1 MIELYTRPNCPHC
14 TKAKTILKSVGA
26 HFQEYVVD
34 VTVTKEKLL
43 EMYPGVKTLPVVVI
57 NGEYIGGY
65 LQLEQRLNED
75 RENIGKTFLA
85 G

>member
-1 MIELYTRPNCPHC
+1 
-14 TKAKTILKSVGA
+14 
-26 HFQEYVVD
+26 
-34 VTVTKEKLL
+34 
-43 EMYPGVKTLPVVVI
+43 MYPGVKTLPVVVI

-65 LQLEQRLNED
+65 LQLEQRLTEE